1 MIYDAVG
8 LIEYDKMSDD
18 VLYLADST
26 YLRFTVKA
34 TTRGTNGRKTSCVKE
49 YKYNTT
55 MYSNSNIAYT
65 IRRSMHYYLSIE
77 NTKNKDFFIMITP
90 KDILMLRACLNRAA
104 QWISSD
110 EVFMI
115 KNGKLAKKETEN
127 ITVPLSGGEVISF
140 EPCIL
145 EKDDGQS
152 TQAIK
157 LTHKN
162 LYIIIPADTFY
173 GLVYTIGEFNMY
185 QSASI
190 MMNFLPR
197 KFGENIVDFTNGS
210 PDYKFRGEIMEYEEI
225 TPPSPPPTSG
235 RKKRMPKGLSK
246 PTSIDDL

>member
-18 VLYLADST
+18 ILYLADST
-26 YLRFTVKA
+26 YLRFTIKT
-34 TTRGTNGRKTSCVKE
+34 TTRAMNGRKASCIKE

-77 NTKNKDFFIMITP
+77 NIKNKDFFIMITP
-90 KDILMLRACLNRAA
+90 KDILMLRASLNRAA

-115 KNGKLAKKETEN
+115 KNKKLVMKKTQP
-127 ITVPLSGGEVISF
+127 ITIPLSDGTVISF
-140 EPCIL
+140 KPCVI
-145 EKDDGQS
+145 EKNDGQL
-152 TQAIK
+152 TQGVK
-157 LTHKN
+157 LLHKK
-162 LYIIIPADTFY
+162 LYISIPADTFY

-190 MMNFLPR
+190 MMNYLPR
-197 KFGENIVDFTNGS
+197 KFGENIIDFTDGS
-210 PDYKFRGEIMEYEEI
+210 PDYKYRNEVLEYQEEI
-225 TPPSPPPTSG
+225 EPPSSGG
-235 RKKRMPKGLSK
+235 RKKRMPRGQTK
-246 PTSIDDL
+246 PISIDDL